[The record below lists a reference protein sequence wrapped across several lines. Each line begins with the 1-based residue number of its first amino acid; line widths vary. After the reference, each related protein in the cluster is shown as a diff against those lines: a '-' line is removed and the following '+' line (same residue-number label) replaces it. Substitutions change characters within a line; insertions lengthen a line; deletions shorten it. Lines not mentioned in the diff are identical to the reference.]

1 MLFENKQLII
11 KYIENNQKDK
21 LYDFSV
27 DIKDFDTPNINL
39 KFDYEKQKIVSTW
52 IDVEEDDNE
61 PKNHVAYKL
70 IDLCKHDLCIKLKFM
85 IEHN

>member
-52 IDVEEDDNE
+52 IDVEEGDNE